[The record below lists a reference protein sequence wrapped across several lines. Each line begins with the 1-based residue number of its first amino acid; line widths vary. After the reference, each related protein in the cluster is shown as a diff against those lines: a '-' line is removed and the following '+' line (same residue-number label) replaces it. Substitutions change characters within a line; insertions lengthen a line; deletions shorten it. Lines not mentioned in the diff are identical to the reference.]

1 MRAVSFL
8 ILAAFFRAAYS
19 NLVNHG
25 ATVSVNGVLYF
36 VHPEPVGFLPLSSSL
51 HHQGLV
57 DFVPATIFEATD
69 NRFDES
75 SLNDTVKAWLAEDD
89 VFNKGFLQAIYVK
102 KDSDDVPGLLNYQYQ
117 GNTSSLWK
125 EIDYS
130 FNVPNGPYILNP
142 STGSLHTPYRL
153 YLDTQGAFTQG
164 VIPLSSGSFAPL
176 PAALPGSSSISIG
189 VPSRI
194 YYTPTDDYPLAGVR
208 IGVKDIYDVHGLK
221 TGAGSRAY
229 YDIYPEAN
237 GTAPALQ
244 HLLDA
249 GAVLVGKMKTTQYA
263 APENVRDAIDYQA
276 PFNPRGDG
284 YQEVGSSSSG
294 AGAGIS
300 SYHWLDLALG
310 SDTGGSI
317 RIPAE
322 DNGIFGNRPTH
333 GLVDLSRVIP
343 LGPEFDTAGFLARD
357 IEIWSTACRVM
368 YSNLTANYTRYPKRV
383 LTYDLPSAKDP
394 DISDSD
400 RVIVQFV
407 GRLVKFLS
415 ADLSTFN
422 HTEEWSRSHPAGTPS
437 DLQELVGS
445 TWAVISAKQQSRLVR
460 DPFFKDYAAA
470 YDGRVPFVNP
480 STHGSWSWSDTLPS
494 LLDEAVA
501 NKTIFKSWW
510 DEVMLPKNAEACSES
525 LMLYTFKHATPE
537 YRSDYGSAMGSG
549 GLVGVLLGLNIGF
562 ISPMAGNPDFS
573 IPIGQVKYDS
583 SITRHVEYLPISIR
597 IMAAEGCDVSAPP
610 RGVGSISSFSPW
622 QKTSA
627 ENLDGRTRREKT
639 NQQRNPRHATIYDL
653 LLVGMNPQSISDK
666 SQHRACDP
674 CRKRK
679 VRCSRHTPLCERCSH
694 FALTCEYSPMRTIGR
709 PRRGQPLGYR
719 ANGVT
724 STGAAS
730 MSPEVMDTGN
740 FAGIMDQFLDDLGT
754 PLPSFDMDFSTDQDN
769 AQRQE
774 PLPSDLFNGA
784 SMQQDQNGVYRGTTE
799 KQVDVTPTS
808 QNTENIATPGLSS
821 QKCSCIELVNQH
833 FSDIESS
840 LETFQTLKVLKQ
852 SLASARTILECT
864 VCFQS
869 IKSPRTSRNVYLLGS
884 LLSSIGSSYGDFFY
898 IQKQRTAESSVSGTP
913 IRLVVGQQPDARDM
927 VELSLEGPSY
937 INFLQASLK
946 GELDCLVK
954 LGEGLATRQSQ
965 LHTEGHENCETG
977 TSCSNT
983 ESLPTTKHPTEVC
996 PKEVDM
1002 TTACACFRTVDQ
1014 VKAAIAEAQRIISA

>member
-8 ILAAFFRAAYS
+8 ILAAFFRVAYS

-229 YDIYPEAN
+229 YDTYPEAN

-249 GAVLVGKMKTTQYA
+249 GAVLVGKMKTTQFA

-294 AGAGIS
+294 AGAGIA

-383 LTYDLPSAKDP
+383 LTYDLPSAKDT

-407 GRLVKFLS
+407 DRLAKFLS
-415 ADLSTFN
+415 ADLATFN

-445 TWAVISAKQQSRLVR
+445 AWAVISAKQQTLLVR

-510 DEVMLPKNAEACSES
+510 DEVMLPKNAQACSES

-573 IPIGQVKYDS
+573 IPIGQFKYDS
-583 SITRHVEYLPISIR
+583 SITRHVEYLPVSIR
-597 IMAAEGCDVSAPP
+597 IMAAEGCD
-610 RGVGSISSFSPW
+610 G
-622 QKTSA
+622 
-627 ENLDGRTRREKT
+627 
-639 NQQRNPRHATIYDL
+639 
-653 LLVGMNPQSISDK
+653 
-666 SQHRACDP
+666 
-674 CRKRK
+674 KRK

-719 ANGVT
+719 ANGVA

-784 SMQQDQNGVYRGTTE
+784 SMQQDQNGVYPGTTE

>member
-597 IMAAEGCDVSAPP
+597 IMAAEGCDV
-610 RGVGSISSFSPW
+610 
-622 QKTSA
+622 
-627 ENLDGRTRREKT
+627 
-639 NQQRNPRHATIYDL
+639 
-653 LLVGMNPQSISDK
+653 GMNPQSISDK

-821 QKCSCIELVNQH
+821 QRCSCIELVNQH

>member
-1 MRAVSFL
+1 MHAASL
-8 ILAAFFRAAYS
+8 LTLAAFYGVARTG
-19 NLVNHG
+19 LVNLG
-25 ATVSVNGVLYF
+25 ATVSVNGVYYF
-36 VHPEPVGFLPLSSSL
+36 VHPEPVGILPSSSGLHRDRNFEFLP
-51 HHQGLV
+51 V
-57 DFVPATIFEATD
+57 TVFEAID

-75 SLNDTVKAWLAEDD
+75 TFNDTVKAWLAQDD
-89 VFNKGFLQAIYVK
+89 VFNKGFLQEIYVK
-102 KDSDDVPGLLNYQYQ
+102 KDSNDVPGLPNYQDQ
-117 GNTSSLWK
+117 GNMSSSWE
-125 EIDYS
+125 EIDYT

-164 VIPLSSGSFAPL
+164 AIPLSSGSFAPL
-176 PAALPGSSSISIG
+176 PAALPGSSSITVG

-194 YYTPTDDYPLAGVR
+194 YHLPSDDYPLAGVR
-208 IGVKDIYDVHGLK
+208 IGVKDIYDVSGLK

-237 GTAPALQ
+237 GTAPAVQ

-249 GAVLVGKMKTTQYA
+249 GAVLVGKMKTTQFA
-263 APENVRDAIDYQA
+263 APENARDAIDYQA

-294 AGAGIS
+294 AGAGIA

-317 RIPAE
+317 RVPAE

-357 IEIWSTACRVM
+357 AEIWATACKDM
-368 YSNLTANYTRYPKRV
+368 YSSLTTNYTRYPKRV
-383 LTYDLPSAKDP
+383 LTYDLPSTKDTGL
-394 DISDSD
+394 SDSD
-400 RVIVQFV
+400 RVVVQFV
-407 GRLVKFLS
+407 DRLVEFLS

-437 DLQELVGS
+437 DLQEFVGT
-445 TWAVISAKQQSRLVR
+445 TWAVISAKQQTRLVR
-460 DPFFKDYAAA
+460 DSFFKDYAAA

-480 STHGSWSWSDTLPS
+480 STNGSWSWSDTLPT
-494 LLDEAVA
+494 LLDEAVT

-510 DEVMLPKNAEACSES
+510 DEAMLPKNAESCSES
-525 LMLYTFKHATPE
+525 LMLYIFKDAAPE

-549 GLVGVLLGLNIGF
+549 DLLGVLLGLNTGF
-562 ISPMAGNPDFS
+562 ISPMVGNPDFS
-573 IPIGQVKYDS
+573 IPVGQVKHHS
-583 SITRHVEYLPISIR
+583 SITRCAEYLPVSVR
-597 IMAAEGCDVSAPP
+597 IMAAEGCD
-610 RGVGSISSFSPW
+610 G
-622 QKTSA
+622 
-627 ENLDGRTRREKT
+627 
-639 NQQRNPRHATIYDL
+639 
-653 LLVGMNPQSISDK
+653 
-666 SQHRACDP
+666 
-674 CRKRK
+674 KRK

-719 ANGVT
+719 ANGV
-724 STGAAS
+724 SGMAA
-730 MSPEVMDTGN
+730 SPEVMDTGN

-754 PLPSFDMDFSTDQDN
+754 PLPSFDMGFSTDQDN
-769 AQRQE
+769 VQGQE
-774 PLPSDLFNGA
+774 ALPSDLFNGSA
-784 SMQQDQNGVYRGTTE
+784 MQQDQNGVYPGTAE
-799 KQVDVTPTS
+799 KAMDVTPMS
-808 QNTENIATPGLSS
+808 QNTESITTPGLSS

-898 IQKQRTAESSVSGTP
+898 AQKQQTGESSVSGTP

-937 INFLQASLK
+937 IAFLQASLK